1 VNLEADILENEILI
15 NYPKVLEILLL
26 DRTSKKNIFWA
37 TDNYHALGVE
47 YSFSSPILPELI
59 TGKNGNVIMPRIKK
73 DKIMQQERSKNMAE
87 VFTPSWLCNSQNN
100 LVDKEWF
107 QSVNDFNFEIINK
120 DGSQTWKT
128 NDKKIVFPENKTW
141 ENYVCENRLEIA
153 CGEGPYIVS
162 RYDSTTGIFIPV
174 RDRIGILDRKLRI
187 VNENCETK
195 EEWLIAS
202 EKAFKHT
209 YAYEW
214 QGDSLLLAREA
225 MLYTFIENY
234 SLKFGELPLIQPI
247 ENIAHIISWNVWQMD
262 GIKCVIP
269 NSCRFESIAQLFG
282 DEVKTECIGCKT
294 DNVKRHNGIYSQ
306 IKDWKKTN
314 PESGE
319 IGLTIRFID
328 LIKR

>member
-1 VNLEADILENEILI
+1 MNLVADILENEILA
-15 NYPKVLEILLL
+15 NYPKALETLLI
-26 DRTSKKNIFWA
+26 DQTSKKNIFWA
-37 TDNYHALGVE
+37 TDNYKVLGNE
-47 YSFSSPILPELI
+47 YSFFSYILPELI
-59 TGKNGNVIMPRIKK
+59 TGKNGNVIMPRVKK
-73 DKIMQQERSKNMAE
+73 DKQTQQTRSKNMAE

-100 LVDKEWF
+100 LIDNKWF
-107 QSVNDFNFEIINK
+107 NSENVFNFELIEDN
-120 DGSQTWKT
+120 GFRTWRT
-128 NDKKIVFPENKTW
+128 NDNKIVFPQNKSW
-141 ENYVCENRLEIA
+141 ENYISENRLEIA
-153 CGEGPYIVS
+153 CGEAPYVVS
-162 RYDSTTGIFIPV
+162 RYDSTTGDFIPV
-174 RDRIGILDRKLRI
+174 GNRIGILDRKLRV
-187 VNENCETK
+187 VNENCATK
-195 EEWLIAS
+195 EDWLNAS
-202 EKAFKHT
+202 ENAFKHT

-214 QGDSLLLAREA
+214 QGDSLLLSREA

-234 SLKFGELPLIQPI
+234 SYKFGELPPI
-247 ENIAHIISWNVWQMD
+247 HSIEKVAYIISWNVWQMD

>member
-15 NYPKVLEILLL
+15 NYPKVLETLLF
-26 DRTSKKNIFWA
+26 DQTSKKNIFWA
-37 TDNYHALGVE
+37 TDNYKVLGNE
-47 YSFSSPILPELI
+47 YSFFSYILPELI
-59 TGKNGNVIMPRIKK
+59 TGKNGNVIMPRVKK
-73 DKIMQQERSKNMAE
+73 DKQTQQTRSKNMAE

-100 LVDKEWF
+100 LIDNKWF
-107 QSVNDFNFEIINK
+107 NSENNFNFELIEDN
-120 DGSQTWKT
+120 GLRTWRT
-128 NDKKIVFPENKTW
+128 NDKKIVFPENKSW
-141 ENYVCENRLEIA
+141 GNYISENRLEIT
-153 CGEGPYIVS
+153 CGEAPYVVS
-162 RYDSTTGIFIPV
+162 RYDSTSGDFIPISN
-174 RDRIGILDRKLRI
+174 RIGILDRKLRV

-195 EEWLIAS
+195 EEWLNAS
-202 EKAFKHT
+202 EKAYKHT

-214 QGDSLLLAREA
+214 QGDSLLLSREA

-234 SLKFGELPLIQPI
+234 SYKFGELPPI
-247 ENIAHIISWNVWQMD
+247 HSIEKVAYIISWNVWQMD

-306 IKDWKKTN
+306 IKDWKQTN

-328 LIKR
+328 IIKR

>member
-1 VNLEADILENEILI
+1 MNLEADILENEILI
-15 NYPKVLEILLL
+15 NYPKVLETLLF
-26 DRTSKKNIFWA
+26 DQTSKKNIFWA
-37 TDNYHALGVE
+37 TDNYKVLGNE
-47 YSFSSPILPELI
+47 YSFFSYILPELI
-59 TGKNGNVIMPRIKK
+59 TGKNGNVIMPRVKK
-73 DKIMQQERSKNMAE
+73 DKQTQQTRSKNMAE

-100 LVDKEWF
+100 LIDNKWF
-107 QSVNDFNFEIINK
+107 NSENNFNFELIEDN
-120 DGSQTWKT
+120 GLRTWRT
-128 NDKKIVFPENKTW
+128 NDKKIVFPENKSW
-141 ENYVCENRLEIA
+141 GNYISENRLEIT
-153 CGEGPYIVS
+153 CGEAPYVVS
-162 RYDSTTGIFIPV
+162 RYDSTSGDFIPISN
-174 RDRIGILDRKLRI
+174 RIGILDRKLRV

-195 EEWLIAS
+195 EEWLNAS
-202 EKAFKHT
+202 EKAYKHT

-214 QGDSLLLAREA
+214 QGDSLLLSREA

-234 SLKFGELPLIQPI
+234 SYKFGELPPI
-247 ENIAHIISWNVWQMD
+247 HSIEKVAYIISWNVWQMD

-306 IKDWKKTN
+306 IKDWKQTN

-328 LIKR
+328 IIKR